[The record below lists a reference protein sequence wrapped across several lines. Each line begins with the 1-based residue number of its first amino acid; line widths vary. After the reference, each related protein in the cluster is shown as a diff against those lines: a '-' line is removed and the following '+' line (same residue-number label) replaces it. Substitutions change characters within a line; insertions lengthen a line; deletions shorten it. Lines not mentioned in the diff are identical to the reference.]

1 MEIILIPGMW
11 LNGSAWDSVVPAL
24 EKAGHGVHALTLPG
38 MESRAADRSAVTLAD
53 LVGAVVAAIDSAGDE
68 VVLVGHSM
76 GGGLAHAAADARVD
90 RVARVVYVD
99 SWPTGD
105 GGHLN
110 SGLPVEN
117 GEVPLPDWS
126 QFDDED
132 LVDLDD
138 SLRAAFRE
146 RAIPWPGLISR
157 DPVQLTDDRRYD
169 VPSTVIACEFT
180 STQLREWTAEGGSN
194 LQELGKLRAV
204 EYVDLPTGHWPMFTK
219 PAELAST
226 IARAAG

>member
-11 LNGSAWDSVVPAL
+11 LNGSAWDAVVPTL
-24 EKAGHGVHALTLPG
+24 EKAGHRANALTLPG
-38 MESRAADRSAVTLAD
+38 MESKAADRSTVTLQD
-53 LVGAVVAAIDSAGDE
+53 LVDAVVAAIDSADGQ
-68 VVLVGHSM
+68 VAVVGHSM
-76 GGGLAHAAADARVD
+76 GGALAHAAADARID

-126 QFDDED
+126 LFDDED
-132 LVDLDD
+132 LVDLSDE
-138 SLRAAFRE
+138 LRAEFRE

-157 DPVQLTDDRRYD
+157 DPVHLTDERRYD
-169 VPSTVIACEFT
+169 VPSTLIACEFT
-180 STQLREWTAEGGSN
+180 SAQLREWTAAGESN
-194 LQELGKLRAV
+194 LRELGKLRAV

-219 PAELAST
+219 PAELGEA
-226 IARAAG
+226 IVRAVS